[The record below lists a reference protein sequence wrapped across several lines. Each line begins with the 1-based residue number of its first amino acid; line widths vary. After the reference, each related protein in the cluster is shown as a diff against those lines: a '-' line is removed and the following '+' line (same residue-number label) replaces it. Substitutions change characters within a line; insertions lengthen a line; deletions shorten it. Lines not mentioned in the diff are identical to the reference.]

1 MSKKKKVPHKPRSI
15 LDLEPGKLR
24 EIDGVVLDLDSFAKH
39 FAPPAPPQHAPL
51 DSPADAHVDSPAI
64 FPAISP
70 AASPVQDMQAAQWSE
85 PVHIGWYET
94 EQAYPIMERYV
105 YAGGSGSGSYLS
117 SYFSSYHTSST
128 SFRRSSGSGAW
139 MCAGIGVLSA
149 GGYGLELI

>member
-15 LDLEPGKLR
+15 LDLAPGKLR

-51 DSPADAHVDSPAI
+51 ASPADAHIDS
-64 FPAISP
+64 PAISP
-70 AASPVQDMQAAQWSE
+70 AASPAQDTQAMQWSE

-94 EQAYPIMERYV
+94 GTSQAYPIMERYV

-128 SFRRSSGSGAW
+128 SFRRAAGSGSW
-139 MCAGIGVLSA
+139 MCADTGVFGA